1 MRIGELAAACGT
13 PVETIRYYER
23 EGLLPAAPR
32 SGGNYRV
39 YGEAELERL
48 AFIRQCRALDMSL
61 DEVRA
66 LLAFRDAPP
75 ADCSGVNALL
85 DEHIGHVVHRI
96 EELRTLEAS
105 LRTLRARCGT
115 PGDGA
120 ACGILSGLGQGALPE
135 AAPHTGGVHEHAAT
149 HAPARRV
156 QRSRA

>member
-23 EGLLPAAPR
+23 EGLLPVPPR
-32 SGGNYRV
+32 SDGNYRV
-39 YGEAELERL
+39 YGSAELERL

-85 DEHIGHVVHRI
+85 DEHIGHVVQRI
-96 EELRTLEAS
+96 DELRALETA
-105 LRTLRARCGT
+105 LRGLRQRCDA
-115 PGDGA
+115 PGAGA
-120 ACGILSGLGQGALPE
+120 ACGILHGLEQAVVPVE
-135 AAPHTGGVHEHAAT
+135 ATRRAAASSHEHAGT
-149 HAPARRV
+149 HGRR
-156 QRSRA
+156 R